1 MRDAT
6 LQGSFR
12 RPHPVRMTALM
23 AMPGLLPGPVDR
35 CRFRM
40 VKPFAIVII
49 AGLVTATLLTLA
61 MLPALYRTIEEW
73 HNRKA
78 SS

>member
-1 MRDAT
+1 
-6 LQGSFR
+6 
-12 RPHPVRMTALM
+12 
-23 AMPGLLPGPVDR
+23 
-35 CRFRM
+35 M

-73 HNRKA
+73 RNRKA